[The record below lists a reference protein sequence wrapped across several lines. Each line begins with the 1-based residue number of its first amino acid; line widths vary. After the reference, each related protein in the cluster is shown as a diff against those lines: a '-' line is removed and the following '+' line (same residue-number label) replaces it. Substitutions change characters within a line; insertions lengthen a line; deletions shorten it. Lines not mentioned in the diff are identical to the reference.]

1 MSMTYQQT
9 IAYLFSQL
17 PMFQTIGAKAFKKDL
32 TNIKRLCA
40 ELGQPQNSYPSIH
53 IAGTNG
59 KGSTSHILAAVLQ
72 AHGLKV
78 GLYTSPHYRDFR
90 ERIKINGQ
98 YISEAFVI
106 DFVAKYRKSWEM
118 IQPSFFEITVAMAFE
133 YFAQQKIDIAV
144 IETGLG
150 GIYDST
156 NIITPILSVITNI
169 SFDHQE
175 MLGDNLPQIAW
186 SKAGIIK
193 PNIPVVIGEKQAEVL
208 DVFTSSAKDNNAPI
222 YFASDH
228 YKVEK
233 TASTWL
239 TTNYNAYLDNTLKYE
254 QLQTGLSGTY
264 QQLNLQTALQAIDL
278 IPANIC
284 KIEEKRLRFALE
296 HIKTLTNFI
305 GRWQIMQ
312 ESPLIVCDS
321 AHNEA
326 GIQQSMKDLLSL
338 PYQQLHLVIGVVKD
352 KDLNKMIPYLPKSAT
367 YYFAKADIPR
377 GLDAE
382 ILRQKVAA
390 FERFGESYPSVAAA
404 VAAAKANAKQN
415 DIIYIGGSIFVVA
428 EVI

>member
-1 MSMTYQQT
+1 MTYQQT
-9 IAYLFSQL
+9 VAYLFSQL
-17 PMFQTIGAKAFKKDL
+17 PMFQAIGAKAFKKDL

-40 ELGQPQNSYPSIH
+40 ELSQPQNNYPTIH

-98 YISEAFVI
+98 YVSEAFVI
-106 DFVAKYRKSWEM
+106 DFVADYHKSWEM

-193 PNIPVVIGEKQAEVL
+193 PNIPVVIGERQAEVVS
-208 DVFTSSAKDNNAPI
+208 VFESTAKANNAPI

-233 TASTWL
+233 IASTWL
-239 TTNYNAYLDNTLKYE
+239 TTTYNAYLDNSLKYE

-264 QQLNLQTALQAIDL
+264 QQLNLQTSFQAIDL
-278 IPANIC
+278 IPTSVC
-284 KIEEKRLRFALE
+284 KIEEKQLRFALE

-305 GRWQIMQ
+305 GRWQMIQ
-312 ESPLIVCDS
+312 ESPLVVCDS

-326 GIQQSMKDLLSL
+326 GIQQSMKELLSL
-338 PYQQLHLVIGVVKD
+338 SYQQLHLVIGVVKD

-382 ILRQKVAA
+382 ILRQKAA
-390 FERFGESYPSVAAA
+390 VFERYGESYPSVAAA

>member
-1 MSMTYQQT
+1 MSMTYKQT
-9 IAYLFSQL
+9 VAYLFSQL
-17 PMFQTIGAKAFKKDL
+17 PMFQAIGAKAFKKDL
-32 TNIKRLCA
+32 INIKKLCTA
-40 ELGQPQNSYPSIH
+40 LEQPQNRYPSIH

-98 YISEAFVI
+98 YVSEAFVI
-106 DFVAKYRKSWEM
+106 DFVENYHKSWEA

-175 MLGDNLPQIAW
+175 MLGNELPQIAW

-193 PNIPVVIGEKQAEVL
+193 PNIPVVIGERQEEVVP
-208 DVFTSSAKDNNAPI
+208 VFETTAKANHAPI

-228 YKVEK
+228 YKIEK
-233 TASTWL
+233 IASDWS
-239 TTNYNAYLDNTLKYE
+239 TTTYNAYLDNALKYE
-254 QLQTGLSGTY
+254 QLKTGLTGSY
-264 QQLNLQTALQAIDL
+264 QQLNLQTSLQAIDL
-278 IPANIC
+278 IPISIC
-284 KIEEKRLRFALE
+284 EIQEKQLRFALE
-296 HIKTLTNFI
+296 HIQKLTNFI
-305 GRWQIMQ
+305 GRWQVMQ
-312 ESPLIVCDS
+312 QSPLVVCDS

-326 GIQQSMKDLLSL
+326 GIQQSMKELLSL
-338 PYQQLHLVIGVVKD
+338 PHQQLHMVIGVVKD
-352 KDLNKMIPYLPKSAT
+352 KDLNKMMPYLPKSAT

-382 ILRQKVAA
+382 ILRQKAA
-390 FERFGESYPSVAAA
+390 TFERYGTSYSSVSAA

-415 DIIYIGGSIFVVA
+415 DVVYIGGSIFVVA
-428 EVI
+428 EII

>member
-1 MSMTYQQT
+1 MTYQQT
-9 IAYLFSQL
+9 VAYLFSQL
-17 PMFQTIGAKAFKKDL
+17 PMFQAIGAKAFKKDL
-32 TNIKRLCA
+32 TNIKRLCT
-40 ELGQPQNSYPSIH
+40 ELGQPQNRYPTIH

-90 ERIKINGQ
+90 ERIKIDGQ
-98 YISEAFVI
+98 YVSEAFVI
-106 DFVAKYRKSWEM
+106 EFVENYRKSWEV

-133 YFAQQKIDIAV
+133 YFAQQKVDIAV

-156 NIITPILSVITNI
+156 NIITPVLSVITNI

-175 MLGDNLPQIAW
+175 MLGHELPQIAW

-193 PNIPVVIGEKQAEVL
+193 PNIPVVVGERQAEVVS
-208 DVFTSSAKDNNAPI
+208 VFETTAKANNAPI

-239 TTNYNAYLDNTLKYE
+239 TTTYNVYLNNILKYE

-264 QQLNLQTALQAIDL
+264 QQLNLQTSLQAVDL
-278 IPANIC
+278 IPASIC
-284 KIEEKRLRFALE
+284 QIEEKRLRFALE
-296 HIKTLTNFI
+296 HIKTLTSFI
-305 GRWQIMQ
+305 GRWQVIEQ
-312 ESPLIVCDS
+312 SPLVVCDS

-326 GIQQSMKDLLSL
+326 GIQQSIKELLSL

-352 KDLNKMIPYLPKSAT
+352 KDLNKMMPYLPESAT

-382 ILRQKVAA
+382 ILRQKAA
-390 FERFGESYPSVAAA
+390 TFERYGKSYSSVAAA

-415 DIIYIGGSIFVVA
+415 DVIYIGGSIFVVA
-428 EVI
+428 EII